1 MEILEG
7 SRPEMEEVRCRL
19 CGRPL
24 GTSRL
29 DAEEASDTH
38 WMCYH
43 FAYEHD
49 ADPDQPCSDVTCPLR
64 QNEIFR
70 ECLRQLGQ
78 DPEQLLLS
86 FLDKTY
92 CSRGTSDRPQR
103 PC

>member
-1 MEILEG
+1 MEIFEG
-7 SRPEMEEVRCRL
+7 SWSKMEAVRCRL
-19 CGRPL
+19 CGRPVR
-24 GTSRL
+24 TNHIDTE
-29 DAEEASDTH
+29 DAADTH

-86 FLDKTY
+86 FLDETY
-92 CSRGTSDRPQR
+92 RRGTSDRTQR